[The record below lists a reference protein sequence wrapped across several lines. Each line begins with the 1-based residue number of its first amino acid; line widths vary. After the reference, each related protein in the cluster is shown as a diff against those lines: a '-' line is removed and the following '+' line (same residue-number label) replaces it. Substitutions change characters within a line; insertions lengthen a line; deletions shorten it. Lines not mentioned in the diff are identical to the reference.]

1 MTIFYHMAENQKGTF
16 SFLAGTTTLGSEQHP
31 LPASTRMNTE
41 RTTSNRFTENGGW
54 VGKVGDGMGW

>member
-1 MTIFYHMAENQKGTF
+1 MTIFYHMAKIKKGTF
-16 SFLAGTTTLGSEQHP
+16 SFLAGTTTLGSEQHL

-54 VGKVGDGMGW
+54 VGKVGDGMGG

>member
-1 MTIFYHMAENQKGTF
+1 MTIFYHMAENKKGTF
-16 SFLAGTTTLGSEQHP
+16 SFLAGTTSLGSEQHP

-54 VGKVGDGMGW
+54 VGKVGDGMGG

>member
-1 MTIFYHMAENQKGTF
+1 MIIIRQKTKRKLFLF
-16 SFLAGTTTLGSEQHP
+16 SAGTTSLGSEQHP

-54 VGKVGDGMGW
+54 VGKVGDGMGG

>member
-1 MTIFYHMAENQKGTF
+1 MAENKKETF
-16 SFLAGTTTLGSEQHP
+16 SFLAGTTSLGSEQHP

-54 VGKVGDGMGW
+54 VGKVGDGMGG